1 MSNAINVFG
10 GVDLEKA
17 GLKKSRE
24 LVRRQLDY
32 AVGNFK
38 KSFLTIGY
46 LAAMASGLV
55 PKIDGFSSYV
65 IWENCRLSIVDYLMQ
80 RYNFKKTSVYA
91 AIDCY
96 KQFCIST
103 SPGVFALKEAYAD
116 YSQSQLVEL
125 LPMSAEERKKVS
137 PDMSVRDIRKLKQ
150 SLKPTKPDKV
160 LPPVQDPPAVSD
172 ASETFS
178 GRPENP
184 APVSPAPTVCAATEP
199 PAAST
204 VQKTVLTT
212 DKTRKEWIRAYE
224 KWGVWIDVPDL
235 NMKYYRYNVDRK
247 TAFIVTEV
255 TSKPQP
261 WNPSGKSVYWHLCG
275 LDKDGKP
282 NNFTPGGCA
291 LSVLTDYLQRNKVA
305 VTVYE
310 SCRRA

>member
-10 GVDLEKA
+10 GVDFEKA
-17 GLKKSRE
+17 GFFKSRE
-24 LVRRQLDY
+24 LVRCQLDY

-38 KSFLTIGY
+38 TSFLIIGY

-65 IWENCRLSIVDYLMQ
+65 IWENCTLSIVDYLMQ
-80 RYNFKKTSVYA
+80 RYNFKKSSVYA

-96 KQFCIST
+96 KQFCVST

-150 SLKPTKPDKV
+150 SLKLAKPSKV
-160 LPPVQDPPAVSD
+160 LPPVQDLPAASD

-184 APVSPAPTVCAATEP
+184 APVSSAPTVCTATET

-204 VQKTVLTT
+204 VQKKVLTN

-255 TSKPQP
+255 TSKPQT
-261 WNPSGKSVYWHLCG
+261 WNPSGKRVYWHLCD
-275 LDKDGKP
+275 LDKGGKP
-282 NNFTPGGCA
+282 NNFIPGGCA
-291 LSVLTDYLQRNKVA
+291 LSVLTDYLQKHKVA

>member
-17 GLKKSRE
+17 GFKESRE
-24 LVRRQLDY
+24 LVRCQLDY

-38 KSFLTIGY
+38 KSFLIIGY

-65 IWENCRLSIVDYLMQ
+65 IWENCTLSIVDYLMQ
-80 RYNFKKTSVYA
+80 RYNFKKSSVYA

-96 KQFCIST
+96 KQFCVST
-103 SPGVFALKEAYAD
+103 SPGVFQLKDAYAD

-150 SLKPTKPDKV
+150 SLKPAKREDI
-160 LPPVQDPPAVSD
+160 PV
-172 ASETFS
+172 ASIVGRLRNIVS

-184 APVSPAPTVCAATEP
+184 VPVSPVPTVCAASVT
-199 PAAST
+199 PAAPT
-204 VQKTVLTT
+204 VRKKVLTN

-235 NMKYYRYNVDRK
+235 NMKYYRYNVDSK
-247 TAFIVTEV
+247 TAFIVAEV
-255 TSKPQP
+255 TSKPQT
-261 WNPSGKSVYWHLCG
+261 WNPSGKSVYWHLCD

-291 LSVLTDYLQRNKVA
+291 LSVLTDYLQKHKVA
-305 VTVYE
+305 VTVNE
-310 SCRRA
+310 